1 MTQVRSCNR
10 YVEAWTTLPSFPGCL
25 KTWCI
30 YSYIYIYVLIRYI
43 SVYPRTKAWRI
54 VIQKSLSNIITH
66 PQRHLVL
73 LHALYLFIP

>member
-1 MTQVRSCNR
+1 MQQIREGVDDIAEFSRLFENL
-10 YVEAWTTLPSFPGCL
+10 VHLF
-25 KTWCI
+25 I
-30 YSYIYIYVLIRYI
+30 YIYIYVLIRYI